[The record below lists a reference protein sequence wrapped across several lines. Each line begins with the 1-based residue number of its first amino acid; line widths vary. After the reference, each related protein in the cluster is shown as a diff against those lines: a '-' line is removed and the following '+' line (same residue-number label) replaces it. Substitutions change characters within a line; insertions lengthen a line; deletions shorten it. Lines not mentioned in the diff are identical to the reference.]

1 MKVLPD
7 APNLATLSYMPRTSP
22 ISKLDKLPGVFSH
35 GDAMTAGLSDRDLY
49 AMRDNGEI
57 DRVARGIYAHLGVMA
72 DFDLVEIAVR
82 APDAT
87 LCLTSA
93 LAHHDLIDDIPGAI
107 HVALPRSHRP
117 PRTQAPTQW
126 SRFDPET
133 YDVGRT
139 TLSITE
145 ELAIGLYSPTRSIVD
160 TYRLRH
166 IHGVDQA
173 HEALKRWLRL
183 PGNQPN
189 DLLKVAENFPIAVPI
204 IRTTLQTLL

>member
-1 MKVLPD
+1 MKVWPVHYY
-7 APNLATLSYMPRTSP
+7 LATLSYMSRTSP
-22 ISKLDKLPGVFSH
+22 LTKLDKLPGVFTH
-35 GDAMTAGLSDRDLY
+35 GEAMTAGLSDRDLY
-49 AMRDNGEI
+49 AMRDSGEI

-82 APDAT
+82 ASDAT

-93 LAHHDLIDDIPGAI
+93 LAHHDLIDDIPAVVQ
-107 HVALPRSHRP
+107 VALPRSHRP

-133 YDVGRT
+133 FDVGRT

-145 ELAIGLYSPTRSIVD
+145 ELTIGLYSPTRSIVD
-160 TYRLRH
+160 AYRLRH

-183 PGNQPN
+183 PGNQPI
-189 DLLKVAENFPIAVPI
+189 DLLKVAESFPTAVPI